1 MKTKMIFLL
10 LAWTGAVLTLP
21 AQTGRPVS
29 AELKEVP
36 LSAALK
42 KLEQA
47 SGCSILFTY
56 SDVQPYRVTA
66 SIRDMAVEQAVKKLL
81 EGKPLTSVRR
91 GEEYLIVLPDSVHRL
106 PVAVRGRVTDE
117 ADRPLPY
124 SNVLLLTPDSAFVNG
139 CVSREDGSFLMTVE
153 EGKAYLLKVSSVGYA
168 TVVQAAA
175 AGNRIRLAPDAQ
187 MLEEVTVTGR
197 RRLIEPSAG
206 GVKANVAGTSL
217 ARMGTAGEM
226 LAHLPFVTSRN
237 GSLSVLGS
245 GTPEIYI
252 NSRKVRDL
260 GELDRLRASEILSAE
275 VITAPGPEYAADV
288 PAVIRIRTL
297 RQRGEGWSG
306 SVNLGYNQGRWANG
320 DQQVALNFR
329 TGGLDFF
336 VKGYVSEKNSYGETE
351 AVIRT
356 EGKDVWETVA
366 DDVQTSRSQRFSAD
380 AGFNCEVNEHHS
392 FGVKYTP
399 GGTLGTALQRSWGE
413 TVTSCNGTEAERAD
427 FVMRSCPRD
436 GINHAVNAYY
446 VGEAGRWTLDLN
458 ADYLDNRMK
467 SSQYAEDG
475 SGADISSVSDSESRL
490 YAARLQ
496 AGVKLGKGQLSFG
509 SEGTL
514 TERKDLFTQSGF
526 SADADNFI
534 RQRAFAVFAGYS
546 ASWGKWRANAGL
558 RYEHRATDYW
568 DQGGRVE
575 EQSPVYDE
583 LIPTVSV
590 SWSDRDLSLALAW
603 KTMWTNPSYAL
614 LTNAVSYRTQYS
626 YTTGNPGLEP
636 SQASILSLN
645 LAYKWLF
652 AYVQYGRTRNLL
664 TNITMPYNEETHPGI
679 LLFTSANLAPG
690 SSCIINL
697 SAAPRIGVWQP
708 QFSISGVYATPD
720 GRNLGIE
727 VWRRQPLFNFGWDNS
742 FTLPQGWFLNVQGS
756 LQTAAR
762 MGFMVNRLEG
772 RLNARVSRSFLKDDA
787 LTLSLTADDILR
799 TGYYHF
805 NVYGINS
812 YNGNRIYRD
821 WQRVGIQLSY
831 KFNATKSKYKGTGAG
846 QSEKARL

>member
-1 MKTKMIFLL
+1 M
-10 LAWTGAVLTLP
+10 
-21 AQTGRPVS
+21 
-29 AELKEVP
+29 
-36 LSAALK
+36 
-42 KLEQA
+42 
-47 SGCSILFTY
+47 
-56 SDVQPYRVTA
+56 
-66 SIRDMAVEQAVKKLL
+66 
-81 EGKPLTSVRR
+81 
-91 GEEYLIVLPDSVHRL
+91 
-106 PVAVRGRVTDE
+106 
-117 ADRPLPY
+117 
-124 SNVLLLTPDSAFVNG
+124 
-139 CVSREDGSFLMTVE
+139 
-153 EGKAYLLKVSSVGYA
+153 
-168 TVVQAAA
+168 
-175 AGNRIRLAPDAQ
+175 
-187 MLEEVTVTGR
+187 
-197 RRLIEPSAG
+197 
-206 GVKANVAGTSL
+206 
-217 ARMGTAGEM
+217 
-226 LAHLPFVTSRN
+226 
-237 GSLSVLGS
+237 
-245 GTPEIYI
+245 
-252 NSRKVRDL
+252 
-260 GELDRLRASEILSAE
+260 
-275 VITAPGPEYAADV
+275 
-288 PAVIRIRTL
+288 
-297 RQRGEGWSG
+297 
-306 SVNLGYNQGRWANG
+306 NLGYNQGRWANG

-366 DDVQTSRSQRFSAD
+366 GDVQTSRSQR
-380 AGFNCEVNEHHS
+380 
-392 FGVKYTP
+392 
-399 GGTLGTALQRSWGE
+399 
-413 TVTSCNGTEAERAD
+413 
-427 FVMRSCPRD
+427 
-436 GINHAVNAYY
+436 
-446 VGEAGRWTLDLN
+446 
-458 ADYLDNRMK
+458 
-467 SSQYAEDG
+467 
-475 SGADISSVSDSESRL
+475 
-490 YAARLQ
+490 
-496 AGVKLGKGQLSFG
+496 
-509 SEGTL
+509 
-514 TERKDLFTQSGF
+514 F

-568 DQGGRVE
+568 DQGVRVE

-603 KTMWTNPSYAL
+603 KTMRTNPSYAL

-636 SQASILSLN
+636 SQASVLSLN

-652 AYVQYGRTRNLL
+652 AYVQYSYSRNSLS
-664 TNITMPYNEETHPGI
+664 NITMPYNEETHPGV

-690 SSCIINL
+690 SGCIINL

-708 QFSISGVYATPD
+708 QFSITGVYAAPD

-772 RLNARVSRSFLKDDA
+772 RLNARVSKSFLKDDA

-805 NVYGINS
+805 NVYGIDS

>member
-124 SNVLLLTPDSAFVNG
+124 SNVLLLTPDSVFVNG
-139 CVSREDGSFLMTVE
+139 CVSREDGSFLMTAE

-252 NSRKVRDL
+252 NSRKVRDM

-329 TGGLDFF
+329 TGGLDLF

-366 DDVQTSRSQRFSAD
+366 GDVQTSRSQRFSAE

-399 GGTLGTALQRSWGE
+399 GGTLGTAIQRSWGE
-413 TVTSCNGTEAERAD
+413 TVTSCNGTEVERAD

-475 SGADISSVSDSESRL
+475 SEADISSVSDSESRL

-568 DQGGRVE
+568 DQGVRVE

-583 LIPTVSV
+583 LIPTASV

-603 KTMWTNPSYAL
+603 KTMRTNPSYAL

-636 SQASILSLN
+636 SQAVDGAQSEDRASARSLVE
-645 LAYKWLF
+645 A
-652 AYVQYGRTRNLL
+652 ARSTVDEVSSLL
-664 TNITMPYNEETHPGI
+664 VDSRLTAPEDGQIATIFPKRGE
-679 LLFTSANLAPG
+679 LVAPG
-690 SSCIINL
+690 TPIMSLVVMDDAHVVLNIREDL
-697 SAAPRIGVWQP
+697 MP
-708 QFSISGVYATPD
+708 QFKMGGTFRADVPAID
-720 GRNLGIE
+720 GKDIE
-727 VWRRQPLFNFGWDNS
+727 F
-742 FTLPQGWFLNVQGS
+742 
-756 LQTAAR
+756 
-762 MGFMVNRLEG
+762 
-772 RLNARVSRSFLKDDA
+772 
-787 LTLSLTADDILR
+787 
-799 TGYYHF
+799 
-805 NVYGINS
+805 
-812 YNGNRIYRD
+812 RIYYISPLGSFAT
-821 WQRVGIQLSY
+821 WKSTKQTGSY
-831 KFNATKSKYKGTGAG
+831 DMQTFEIHARPTQQVEGLRPGMSVLLKMKN
-846 QSEKARL
+846 EK

>member
-29 AELKEVP
+29 AELKGVP

-124 SNVLLLTPDSAFVNG
+124 SNVLLLTPDSVFVNG
-139 CVSREDGSFLMTVE
+139 CVSREDGSFLMTAE

-366 DDVQTSRSQRFSAD
+366 GDVQTSRSQRFSAD

-399 GGTLGTALQRSWGE
+399 GGTLGTALQRSWGG
-413 TVTSCNGTEAERAD
+413 NGH
-427 FVMRSCPRD
+427 FLQRD
-436 GINHAVNAYY
+436 
-446 VGEAGRWTLDLN
+446 
-458 ADYLDNRMK
+458 
-467 SSQYAEDG
+467 
-475 SGADISSVSDSESRL
+475 
-490 YAARLQ
+490 
-496 AGVKLGKGQLSFG
+496 
-509 SEGTL
+509 
-514 TERKDLFTQSGF
+514 
-526 SADADNFI
+526 
-534 RQRAFAVFAGYS
+534 
-546 ASWGKWRANAGL
+546 
-558 RYEHRATDYW
+558 
-568 DQGGRVE
+568 
-575 EQSPVYDE
+575 
-583 LIPTVSV
+583 
-590 SWSDRDLSLALAW
+590 
-603 KTMWTNPSYAL
+603 
-614 LTNAVSYRTQYS
+614 
-626 YTTGNPGLEP
+626 
-636 SQASILSLN
+636 
-645 LAYKWLF
+645 
-652 AYVQYGRTRNLL
+652 
-664 TNITMPYNEETHPGI
+664 
-679 LLFTSANLAPG
+679 
-690 SSCIINL
+690 
-697 SAAPRIGVWQP
+697 
-708 QFSISGVYATPD
+708 
-720 GRNLGIE
+720 
-727 VWRRQPLFNFGWDNS
+727 
-742 FTLPQGWFLNVQGS
+742 
-756 LQTAAR
+756 
-762 MGFMVNRLEG
+762 
-772 RLNARVSRSFLKDDA
+772 
-787 LTLSLTADDILR
+787 
-799 TGYYHF
+799 
-805 NVYGINS
+805 
-812 YNGNRIYRD
+812 
-821 WQRVGIQLSY
+821 
-831 KFNATKSKYKGTGAG
+831 
-846 QSEKARL
+846 

>member
-1 MKTKMIFLL
+1 
-10 LAWTGAVLTLP
+10 
-21 AQTGRPVS
+21 
-29 AELKEVP
+29 
-36 LSAALK
+36 
-42 KLEQA
+42 
-47 SGCSILFTY
+47 
-56 SDVQPYRVTA
+56 
-66 SIRDMAVEQAVKKLL
+66 
-81 EGKPLTSVRR
+81 
-91 GEEYLIVLPDSVHRL
+91 
-106 PVAVRGRVTDE
+106 
-117 ADRPLPY
+117 
-124 SNVLLLTPDSAFVNG
+124 
-139 CVSREDGSFLMTVE
+139 
-153 EGKAYLLKVSSVGYA
+153 
-168 TVVQAAA
+168 
-175 AGNRIRLAPDAQ
+175 

-206 GVKANVAGTSL
+206 GVKANVAGTS
-217 ARMGTAGEM
+217 

-366 DDVQTSRSQRFSAD
+366 GDVQTSRSQRFSAE

-392 FGVKYTP
+392 FGVK
-399 GGTLGTALQRSWGE
+399 
-413 TVTSCNGTEAERAD
+413 
-427 FVMRSCPRD
+427 
-436 GINHAVNAYY
+436 
-446 VGEAGRWTLDLN
+446 
-458 ADYLDNRMK
+458 
-467 SSQYAEDG
+467 
-475 SGADISSVSDSESRL
+475 
-490 YAARLQ
+490 
-496 AGVKLGKGQLSFG
+496 
-509 SEGTL
+509 
-514 TERKDLFTQSGF
+514 
-526 SADADNFI
+526 
-534 RQRAFAVFAGYS
+534 
-546 ASWGKWRANAGL
+546 
-558 RYEHRATDYW
+558 
-568 DQGGRVE
+568 
-575 EQSPVYDE
+575 
-583 LIPTVSV
+583 
-590 SWSDRDLSLALAW
+590 
-603 KTMWTNPSYAL
+603 
-614 LTNAVSYRTQYS
+614 

-652 AYVQYGRTRNLL
+652 AYVQYSYSRNSLS
-664 TNITMPYNEETHPGI
+664 NITMPYNEETHPGV

-690 SSCIINL
+690 SGCIINL

-708 QFSISGVYATPD
+708 QFSITGVYAAPD

-772 RLNARVSRSFLKDDA
+772 RLNARVSKSFLKDDA

-805 NVYGINS
+805 NVYGIDS

>member
-1 MKTKMIFLL
+1 
-10 LAWTGAVLTLP
+10 
-21 AQTGRPVS
+21 
-29 AELKEVP
+29 
-36 LSAALK
+36 
-42 KLEQA
+42 
-47 SGCSILFTY
+47 
-56 SDVQPYRVTA
+56 
-66 SIRDMAVEQAVKKLL
+66 
-81 EGKPLTSVRR
+81 
-91 GEEYLIVLPDSVHRL
+91 
-106 PVAVRGRVTDE
+106 
-117 ADRPLPY
+117 
-124 SNVLLLTPDSAFVNG
+124 
-139 CVSREDGSFLMTVE
+139 
-153 EGKAYLLKVSSVGYA
+153 
-168 TVVQAAA
+168 
-175 AGNRIRLAPDAQ
+175 

-206 GVKANVAGTSL
+206 GVKANVAGTS
-217 ARMGTAGEM
+217 

-366 DDVQTSRSQRFSAD
+366 GDVQTSRSQRFSAE

-475 SGADISSVSDSESRL
+475 SGVDISSVSDSESRL

-568 DQGGRVE
+568 DQGVRVE

-603 KTMWTNPSYAL
+603 KTM
-614 LTNAVSYRTQYS
+614 R
-626 YTTGNPGLEP
+626 
-636 SQASILSLN
+636 
-645 LAYKWLF
+645 
-652 AYVQYGRTRNLL
+652 
-664 TNITMPYNEETHPGI
+664 
-679 LLFTSANLAPG
+679 
-690 SSCIINL
+690 
-697 SAAPRIGVWQP
+697 
-708 QFSISGVYATPD
+708 
-720 GRNLGIE
+720 
-727 VWRRQPLFNFGWDNS
+727 
-742 FTLPQGWFLNVQGS
+742 
-756 LQTAAR
+756 
-762 MGFMVNRLEG
+762 
-772 RLNARVSRSFLKDDA
+772 
-787 LTLSLTADDILR
+787 
-799 TGYYHF
+799 
-805 NVYGINS
+805 
-812 YNGNRIYRD
+812 
-821 WQRVGIQLSY
+821 
-831 KFNATKSKYKGTGAG
+831 
-846 QSEKARL
+846 

>member
-29 AELKEVP
+29 AELKGVP

-106 PVAVRGRVTDE
+106 PVAVQGRVTDE

-124 SNVLLLTPDSAFVNG
+124 SNVLLLTPDSVFVNG
-139 CVSREDGSFLMTVE
+139 CVSREDGSFLMTAE

-366 DDVQTSRSQRFSAD
+366 GDVQTSRSQRFSAE

-399 GGTLGTALQRSWGE
+399 GEHWALPSSGRGGKRSLPA
-413 TVTSCNGTEAERAD
+413 T
-427 FVMRSCPRD
+427 
-436 GINHAVNAYY
+436 
-446 VGEAGRWTLDLN
+446 
-458 ADYLDNRMK
+458 
-467 SSQYAEDG
+467 
-475 SGADISSVSDSESRL
+475 
-490 YAARLQ
+490 
-496 AGVKLGKGQLSFG
+496 
-509 SEGTL
+509 
-514 TERKDLFTQSGF
+514 
-526 SADADNFI
+526 
-534 RQRAFAVFAGYS
+534 
-546 ASWGKWRANAGL
+546 GL
-558 RYEHRATDYW
+558 RR
-568 DQGGRVE
+568 
-575 EQSPVYDE
+575 
-583 LIPTVSV
+583 
-590 SWSDRDLSLALAW
+590 
-603 KTMWTNPSYAL
+603 N
-614 LTNAVSYRTQYS
+614 
-626 YTTGNPGLEP
+626 
-636 SQASILSLN
+636 
-645 LAYKWLF
+645 
-652 AYVQYGRTRNLL
+652 GRT
-664 TNITMPYNEETHPGI
+664 
-679 LLFTSANLAPG
+679 S
-690 SSCIINL
+690 
-697 SAAPRIGVWQP
+697 
-708 QFSISGVYATPD
+708 
-720 GRNLGIE
+720 
-727 VWRRQPLFNFGWDNS
+727 
-742 FTLPQGWFLNVQGS
+742 
-756 LQTAAR
+756 
-762 MGFMVNRLEG
+762 
-772 RLNARVSRSFLKDDA
+772 
-787 LTLSLTADDILR
+787 
-799 TGYYHF
+799 
-805 NVYGINS
+805 
-812 YNGNRIYRD
+812 
-821 WQRVGIQLSY
+821 
-831 KFNATKSKYKGTGAG
+831 
-846 QSEKARL
+846 

>member
-1 MKTKMIFLL
+1 
-10 LAWTGAVLTLP
+10 
-21 AQTGRPVS
+21 
-29 AELKEVP
+29 
-36 LSAALK
+36 
-42 KLEQA
+42 
-47 SGCSILFTY
+47 
-56 SDVQPYRVTA
+56 
-66 SIRDMAVEQAVKKLL
+66 
-81 EGKPLTSVRR
+81 
-91 GEEYLIVLPDSVHRL
+91 
-106 PVAVRGRVTDE
+106 
-117 ADRPLPY
+117 
-124 SNVLLLTPDSAFVNG
+124 
-139 CVSREDGSFLMTVE
+139 
-153 EGKAYLLKVSSVGYA
+153 
-168 TVVQAAA
+168 
-175 AGNRIRLAPDAQ
+175 

-206 GVKANVAGTSL
+206 GVKANVAGTS
-217 ARMGTAGEM
+217 

-366 DDVQTSRSQRFSAD
+366 GDVQTSRSQRFSA
-380 AGFNCEVNEHHS
+380 E
-392 FGVKYTP
+392 
-399 GGTLGTALQRSWGE
+399 
-413 TVTSCNGTEAERAD
+413 
-427 FVMRSCPRD
+427 
-436 GINHAVNAYY
+436 
-446 VGEAGRWTLDLN
+446 
-458 ADYLDNRMK
+458 
-467 SSQYAEDG
+467 
-475 SGADISSVSDSESRL
+475 
-490 YAARLQ
+490 
-496 AGVKLGKGQLSFG
+496 
-509 SEGTL
+509 
-514 TERKDLFTQSGF
+514 
-526 SADADNFI
+526 ADNFI

-568 DQGGRVE
+568 D
-575 EQSPVYDE
+575 
-583 LIPTVSV
+583 
-590 SWSDRDLSLALAW
+590 LSLALAW
-603 KTMWTNPSYAL
+603 KTMRTNPSYAL

-652 AYVQYGRTRNLL
+652 AYVQYSYSRNSLS
-664 TNITMPYNEETHPGI
+664 NITMPYNEETHPGV

-690 SSCIINL
+690 SGCIINL

-708 QFSISGVYATPD
+708 QFSITGVYAAPD

-727 VWRRQPLFNFGWDNS
+727 VWHRQPLFNFGWDNS

-772 RLNARVSRSFLKDDA
+772 RLNARVSKSFLKDDA

-805 NVYGINS
+805 NVYGIDS

>member
-106 PVAVRGRVTDE
+106 PVAVQGRVTDE

-139 CVSREDGSFLMTVE
+139 CVSREDGSFLMTAE

-366 DDVQTSRSQRFSAD
+366 GDVQTSRSQRFSAE

-546 ASWGKWRANAGL
+546 G
-558 RYEHRATDYW
+558 
-568 DQGGRVE
+568 
-575 EQSPVYDE
+575 
-583 LIPTVSV
+583 TV
-590 SWSDRDLSLALAW
+590 A
-603 KTMWTNPSYAL
+603 
-614 LTNAVSYRTQYS
+614 
-626 YTTGNPGLEP
+626 
-636 SQASILSLN
+636 
-645 LAYKWLF
+645 
-652 AYVQYGRTRNLL
+652 
-664 TNITMPYNEETHPGI
+664 
-679 LLFTSANLAPG
+679 
-690 SSCIINL
+690 
-697 SAAPRIGVWQP
+697 
-708 QFSISGVYATPD
+708 
-720 GRNLGIE
+720 
-727 VWRRQPLFNFGWDNS
+727 
-742 FTLPQGWFLNVQGS
+742 
-756 LQTAAR
+756 
-762 MGFMVNRLEG
+762 
-772 RLNARVSRSFLKDDA
+772 
-787 LTLSLTADDILR
+787 
-799 TGYYHF
+799 
-805 NVYGINS
+805 
-812 YNGNRIYRD
+812 
-821 WQRVGIQLSY
+821 
-831 KFNATKSKYKGTGAG
+831 
-846 QSEKARL
+846 